1 METINNKSKN
11 QYHRNYYEKRQLQK
25 YCGCCKVY
33 YGLKFKHLKS
43 IEHKINLA
51 IDLKID
57 INLI

>member
-1 METINNKSKN
+1 METIKNKPKT
-11 QYHRNYYEKRQLQK
+11 QYYRDYYEKRQPRK
-25 YCGCCKVY
+25 FCGCCKVY